1 MIDIKTVFI
10 CIIHVTL
17 FYSVIYSLFWL
28 SQKSCRGFGCW
39 TLATISNFGLYAAIM
54 LRLVASEW
62 LSVAAVALFLGFSA
76 ILHAAAVRLFTANR
90 GFHWSVYLLP
100 LVLMVV
106 NVYCYLSGRG
116 LAIRYVILLL
126 IIIPFNYLTCKNLFL
141 YNPLIG
147 RIIFILGGVFFFM
160 RFVGMA
166 FETAV
171 IILHGNHISI
181 FDSPD
186 MGSYLLFMLIAEIGI
201 GLLFFMFSSLHSQEL
216 LLKLKNTGYR
226 KDGAEVEDS
235 VSN

>member
-17 FYSVIYSLFWL
+17 FYSVIYLLFWL

-39 TLATISNFGLYAAIM
+39 TLATISNFCLYAAVM
-54 LRLVASEW
+54 LRVVSFRW

-76 ILHAAAVRLFTANR
+76 ILHAAAVRRFTINR

-100 LVLMVV
+100 LVLMSV
-106 NVYCYLSGRG
+106 NLYCFFSERSLV
-116 LAIRYVILLL
+116 IRYVILLL
-126 IIIPFNYLTCKNLFL
+126 LIIPFNYLTCKRLFL
-141 YNPLIG
+141 YKPLVG

-166 FETAV
+166 FETV
-171 IILHGNHISI
+171 VVLVHGNHISI

-201 GLLFFMFSSLHSQEL
+201 GILFFMFSSLYSQEL
-216 LLKLKNTGYR
+216 LLKMNYSDSGCSVT
-226 KDGAEVEDS
+226 EVDDS
-235 VSN
+235 VTD